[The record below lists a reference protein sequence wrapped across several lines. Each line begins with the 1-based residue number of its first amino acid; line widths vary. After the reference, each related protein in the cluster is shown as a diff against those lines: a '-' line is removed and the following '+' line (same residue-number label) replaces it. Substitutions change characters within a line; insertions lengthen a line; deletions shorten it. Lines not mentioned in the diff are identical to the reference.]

1 MSLCF
6 LLHAYMGDSWK
17 CAILPDWLQ
26 NLRLYLSMTCALK
39 ITNLHK
45 TYKNGFVALRGIDLY
60 VEQGD
65 FFALLGPNGAGKST
79 AIGII
84 TSLINKSDGRVS
96 VYGYD
101 IDTHFAEAKS
111 CIGVLPQEFNFNV
124 WEPIEEI
131 LVNQAGYYGI
141 ERRDA
146 YRRAEHRLRQLG
158 LWEKRHEIASNLSGG
173 MKRRMMIAR
182 ALMHNPK
189 LLILDEPT
197 AGVDIENRRTMWN
210 FLTQLNRQGA
220 TIILT
225 THYLE
230 EVENLCRNVAIID
243 EGRVIEHTGTKA
255 LINRLGSETFVLDL
269 EKKVTE
275 PPCLDCHAVRVIDGS
290 TLEVDI
296 DKGVGISD
304 LFDNLN
310 HMGIKVLS
318 MRNKTNRLE
327 QLFMQLV
334 DDRRQP

>member
-1 MSLCF
+1 
-6 LLHAYMGDSWK
+6 
-17 CAILPDWLQ
+17 
-26 NLRLYLSMTCALK
+26 MTPALE

-45 TYKNGFVALRGIDLY
+45 TYRNGFVALNGIDLH
-60 VEQGD
+60 VKQGD

-79 AIGII
+79 AIGVI
-84 TSLINKSDGRVS
+84 TSLINKSDGTVKI
-96 VYGYD
+96 YCHD
-101 IDTHFAEAKS
+101 IDNDFPTAKS
-111 CIGVLPQEFNFNV
+111 YIGVLPQEYNFNV

-141 ERRDA
+141 ERHEA
-146 YRRAEHRLRQLG
+146 FRRAERWLKELG
-158 LWEKRHEIASNLSGG
+158 LWDRRREIGRNLSGG

-182 ALMHNPK
+182 AMMHNPR

-210 FLTQLNRQGA
+210 FLSQLNQQGT

-230 EVENLCRNVAIID
+230 EAENLCRNIAIIHH
-243 EGRVIEHTGTKA
+243 GKVIEDTSTRE
-255 LINRLGSETFVLDL
+255 LINRLGNETFILDTRNSIF
-269 EKKVTE
+269 EV
-275 PPCLDCHAVRVIDGS
+275 PQLDCHAVRIIDDH

-296 DKGVGISD
+296 DKDMGVGD
-304 LFDNLN
+304 LFNELN
-310 HMGIKVLS
+310 SLGIDVLS

-334 DDRRQP
+334 EERAGS